1 MDVDPME
8 YVEDEDKEIQKDGKP
23 EESAAAKAR
32 SRLNTWVAITV
43 ALIATFMGLCSVK
56 DGNIV
61 QAMQQNQADKIDN
74 WNFYQARNVR
84 EAIYQAT
91 ADQMR
96 VLAATAPL
104 AAKAE
109 YEKQIAAY
117 DKRAKDQEEKK
128 AQQKADAEKAD
139 RDYNRWNTHDD
150 QFDLSEALLSLA
162 IALLATTSL
171 TNKRALYFVALV
183 PTFFGVLMGLAGLLN
198 WSIHWDWAAKVLGT

>member
-8 YVEDEDKEIQKDGKP
+8 YVGDDDDKKDGKA
-23 EESAAAKAR
+23 EESAEAR
-32 SRLNTWVAITV
+32 SKSRLNTWVAITV

-74 WNFYQARNVR
+74 WNFYQARNIRQTVY
-84 EAIYQAT
+84 EAT
-91 ADQMR
+91 VDQLKL
-96 VLAATAPL
+96 LAVTAPP

-117 DKRAKDQEEKK
+117 EKRAKEQNDKK
-128 AQQKADAEKAD
+128 AQQKADAEQAD
-139 RDYNRWNTHDD
+139 KDYNRWNTHDD
-150 QFDLSEALLSLA
+150 QFDLSEAMLSLA

>member
-8 YVEDEDKEIQKDGKP
+8 YVGGDDDKKGENAEG
-23 EESAAAKAR
+23 SAEANAK

-74 WNFYQARNVR
+74 WNFYQARNIR
-84 EAIYQAT
+84 ETVYEST
-91 ADQMR
+91 ADQLKL
-96 VLAATAPL
+96 VAATAPP
-104 AAKAE
+104 AAKVE

-117 DKRAKDQEEKK
+117 AKRAKEQDEKK
-128 AQQKADAEKAD
+128 AQQKSDAEKAD
-139 RDYNRWNTHDD
+139 ADYNRWNLHDD
-150 QFDLSEALLSLA
+150 QFDLSEAMLSLA